1 MAKESQEVVF
11 TQVKRT
17 DGRHRQNGSPIEMHS
32 WRTHLKRYNPDCSN
46 LQSYSNLF
54 LVACYATLHPTLLV
68 CRLVSQL
75 VSQLVGFDWPQMLPL
90 PTHTLMGKRSC
101 FINYN
106 FSWRHFLSVCR
117 SVNCL
122 PVHYDCPGMCECLGR
137 GGSICPCTNVCL
149 LHRLWNKMSQRACL
163 MLPCI
168 NL

>member
-1 MAKESQEVVF
+1 M
-11 TQVKRT
+11 KRT

-46 LQSYSNLF
+46 LQSYSYLF

-75 VSQLVGFDWPQMLPL
+75 VSQLIGFDWPQMLPL

-101 FINYN
+101 YIDYN

-122 PVHYDCPGMCECLGR
+122 PVYYDCPGICECLG
-137 GGSICPCTNVCL
+137 GGEGICPCTNVCL
-149 LHRLWNKMSQRACL
+149 LHRLWNKNVSKS
-163 MLPCI
+163 LPYASLRQSVAGKNIQCS
-168 NL
+168 

>member
-1 MAKESQEVVF
+1 M
-11 TQVKRT
+11 KRT

-101 FINYN
+101 YIDYN

-137 GGSICPCTNVCL
+137 GEVYAPVLMYVCCTGYEIKCLKELALCFPASICSKGKISNAANL
-149 LHRLWNKMSQRACL
+149 L
-163 MLPCI
+163 
-168 NL
+168 

>member
-1 MAKESQEVVF
+1 MLSQS
-11 TQVKRT
+11 VKQSLSCT
-17 DGRHRQNGSPIEMHS
+17 VSHAPSVSHAVSQMHS
-32 WRTHLKRYNPDCSN
+32 QSVAQSVSHTVSQLHSQSISQ
-46 LQSYSNLF
+46 LQSQPLSL
-54 LVACYATLHPTLLV
+54 A
-68 CRLVSQL
+68 VSQL

-101 FINYN
+101 YIDYN

-163 MLPCI
+163 MLPCV